1 MTSWFRENKIK
12 AGSLFILLSLLFL
25 IMSIAAG
32 RGQFRFILI
41 SFSIALEVLAGYFLD
56 VFKNLRNR
64 N

>member
-1 MTSWFRENKIK
+1 MINWFRENKIK

-32 RGQFRFILI
+32 KGQIRFISI
-41 SFSIALEVLAGYFLD
+41 SFSIALEMLAGYFLD